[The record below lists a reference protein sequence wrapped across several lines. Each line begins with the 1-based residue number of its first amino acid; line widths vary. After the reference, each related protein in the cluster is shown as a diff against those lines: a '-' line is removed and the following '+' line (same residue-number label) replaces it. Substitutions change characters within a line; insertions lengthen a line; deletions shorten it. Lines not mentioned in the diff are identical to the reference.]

1 MYDIIIV
8 GGGPAGLT
16 AAVYACRAN
25 KTVLVI
31 EKETAGGQIT
41 NSPVVENIPGFT
53 AISGNDFADLLV
65 SQALEQG
72 AEMEFGEVTAIR
84 SLDEYKEV
92 ETDLGDVY
100 KARAVILATGA
111 KYRHLGLEREEEFI
125 GNGISFCA
133 VCDGAFY
140 KDQTVAMVGGGNTAL
155 VEAVMLSDLVKKLII
170 LQDLPF
176 LTGEKKYQETLQEKE
191 NVEIRTGV
199 SVKELTGESGLDGV
213 VIEDKEGNRERIDLD
228 GLFVAIGHVPQN
240 EAFEEIAP
248 LDSAGYILSDESCL
262 TKTAGVFVAGD
273 CRTKKVRQVVT
284 AASDG
289 AQAALAACDYIDG
302 K

>member
-41 NSPVVENIPGFT
+41 NSPLVENIPGFT
-53 AISGNDFADLLV
+53 AISGNDFADHLV

-213 VIEDKEGNRERIDLD
+213 VIEDRDGNKERIDLD